1 MRQDRKK
8 RNMGE
13 NTLLLLLT
21 IILLICLYT
30 VVLQAGFRKSTEE
43 FTFSRDTQAANAI
56 HRIVSNQ
63 FSRSDFED
71 INTVED
77 MDSEAYQSHQRELN
91 GLRSLNSTRY
101 LYTAKRGADGKPIY
115 VIDGLDLGAEDFAYP
130 GTYIEEE
137 MIPYIEA
144 ALSGETI
151 YSKEIV
157 DTTWGHIFTACYPV
171 VATYGTGRS
180 LVPFAWKWIWK
191 IPMLSCATAINPRSG

>member
-1 MRQDRKK
+1 
-8 RNMGE
+8 
-13 NTLLLLLT
+13 
-21 IILLICLYT
+21 
-30 VVLQAGFRKSTEE
+30 
-43 FTFSRDTQAANAI
+43 
-56 HRIVSNQ
+56 
-63 FSRSDFED
+63 
-71 INTVED
+71 

-151 YSKEIV
+151 FSKEIV

-171 VATYGTGRS
+171 VATDGTGRS

>member
-1 MRQDRKK
+1 M
-8 RNMGE
+8 
-13 NTLLLLLT
+13 
-21 IILLICLYT
+21 
-30 VVLQAGFRKSTEE
+30 QAGFRKSTEE

-71 INTVED
+71 INAVED

-137 MIPYIEA
+137 LIPYIEA

-171 VATYGTGRS
+171 VATDGTGRS

>member
-1 MRQDRKK
+1 MNDTVEWRVDMRQDRKK

-77 MDSEAYQSHQRELN
+77 MDSDAYQSHQRELN

-130 GTYIEEE
+130 GT
-137 MIPYIEA
+137 
-144 ALSGETI
+144 
-151 YSKEIV
+151 
-157 DTTWGHIFTACYPV
+157 
-171 VATYGTGRS
+171 
-180 LVPFAWKWIWK
+180 
-191 IPMLSCATAINPRSG
+191 

>member
-13 NTLLLLLT
+13 NTLLLLYRRGYGFRGLSEPSAGAEWAA
-21 IILLICLYT
+21 LPEFHPVSLYG
-30 VVLQAGFRKSTEE
+30 QAG
-43 FTFSRDTQAANAI
+43 
-56 HRIVSNQ
+56 
-63 FSRSDFED
+63 
-71 INTVED
+71 
-77 MDSEAYQSHQRELN
+77 
-91 GLRSLNSTRY
+91 
-101 LYTAKRGADGKPIY
+101 GADGKPIY

-130 GTYIEEE
+130 GTNIEEE

-171 VATYGTGRS
+171 VATDGTGRS